1 MIPYRKS
8 ALLNISLIYWKMEN
22 WSKMKDFSEKVLTL
36 EPNNVKAIYRSALS
50 SFKQYDHE

>member
-50 SFKQYDHE
+50 SFKQ